1 MSGRLVGILA
11 LCLPMRSQPLKK
23 NDATCTSP
31 IMHLICPPKFCIS
44 IIFNFFGTAI
54 ISRRNEK
61 HHERL
66 CKIGGGEG
74 GWANKVMIMGDVQVT
89 NPAILTEQTWS
100 IKDLFYYQIIV
111 VFIHNSLSYC
121 YLVFY
126 E

>member
-11 LCLPMRSQPLKK
+11 LCLLIRSQTLKK

-31 IMHLICPPKFCIS
+31 IMHLICPQKFCIS

-66 CKIGGGEG
+66 CKIGGGG
-74 GWANKVMIMGDVQVT
+74 ANKVMIMGDVQVT

-111 VFIHNSLSYC
+111 VFIHNSLSCC